1 MNTSKSRRTT
11 ANLPTSL
18 LKDAM
23 SVTGKGITETLVL
36 GLQLVSR
43 SKALSMAQKLRGK
56 LDLKVNLDVSRERT
70 NS

>member
-56 LDLKVNLDVSRERT
+56 LDLKINLDVSRERT
-70 NS
+70 NR